1 MHDILTGEVGEC
13 VTNANWYF
21 VTMRGT
27 SSQNEEMRSR
37 KALRPNRII
46 GTV

>member
-1 MHDILTGEVGEC
+1 MEMFFMHDILTGEVDEC
-13 VTNANWYF
+13 VTNAN
-21 VTMRGT
+21 T